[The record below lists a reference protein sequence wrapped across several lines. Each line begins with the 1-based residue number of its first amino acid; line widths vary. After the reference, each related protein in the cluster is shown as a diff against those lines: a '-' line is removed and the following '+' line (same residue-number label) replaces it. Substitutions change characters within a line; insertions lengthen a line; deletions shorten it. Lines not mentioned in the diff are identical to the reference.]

1 MSLFSF
7 VRADQDRYATPI
19 ITAAHGERDA
29 SGRVRISDADLD
41 AVVAEVKAGAEAAR
55 KLSAGAVGTDT
66 DGRIVYHFQR
76 PLLSVDGQGRGVAL
90 CTEQWDVLRNA
101 IAV

>member
-29 SGRVRISDADLD
+29 SGQVRISDADLD
-41 AVVAEVKAGAEAAR
+41 AVVAELKAGAEAAR
-55 KLSAGAVGTDT
+55 KLSTGAIGTDT
-66 DGRIVYHFQR
+66 GGRAVYYLHR

-101 IAV
+101 VSV

>member
-29 SGRVRISDADLD
+29 SGKVRISDADLD
-41 AVVAEVKAGAEAAR
+41 AVV
-55 KLSAGAVGTDT
+55 
-66 DGRIVYHFQR
+66 
-76 PLLSVDGQGRGVAL
+76 
-90 CTEQWDVLRNA
+90 
-101 IAV
+101 